1 MPESPANNRPG
12 KLGAQVTT
20 LFPSPTAFKTSSWYH
35 LHVTKLQASPLHS
48 HKILESGHLC
58 QGEGRYIT
66 SWTGG
71 TRTVD
76 NRRMCMEELTRGNKP
91 QAATSSHQQPQDRG
105 VQEHSAVPA
114 PARSPDHPNAPCWAA
129 EEAYSQQGF
138 GGSCLQ
144 HQKPDWL
151 DHLQA
156 ALQYKQN
163 INLKKCSFYLLH
175 FGGKKKIFSL
185 QKEDWD
191 ASAWNRKLS
200 LQYSSNNQS
209 PNTTE

>member
-1 MPESPANNRPG
+1 M
-12 KLGAQVTT
+12 
-20 LFPSPTAFKTSSWYH
+20 
-35 LHVTKLQASPLHS
+35 TKLQASPLHS

-175 FGGKKKIFSL
+175 FGGKKKSFHSKKKTGMLLLETENWVYNILLITSL
-185 QKEDWD
+185 QTLR
-191 ASAWNRKLS
+191 NRHKGSRVAFLS
-200 LQYSSNNQS
+200 SVHRCWLTSL
-209 PNTTE
+209 